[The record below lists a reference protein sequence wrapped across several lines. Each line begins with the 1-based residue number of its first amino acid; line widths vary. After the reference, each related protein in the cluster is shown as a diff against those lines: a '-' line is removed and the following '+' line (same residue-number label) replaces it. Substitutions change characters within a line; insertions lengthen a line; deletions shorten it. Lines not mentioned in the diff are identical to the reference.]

1 MRSALACSRTTP
13 VDAMRRRTRIRRC
26 AAPVMPRRRAD
37 CERSLSMSDT
47 RRRTRGGARSR
58 RSVRWRQN
66 WATRPSQRRRVVEH
80 SSTCSLPA
88 LDCDYIMARRRRGAR
103 VAPPT
108 FETRLGHLARAIL
121 LDRLGLDV
129 AFAPGNRLELSTR
142 EQLRL
147 VGVVW
152 RRFARALAI
161 GQHRVRSRLIAELD
175 GENPSVGPRR
185 DALAVGII
193 AVGDHA
199 KTPEVPGASADW
211 NVHITAAHAMDIA
224 PLGIELP

>member
-1 MRSALACSRTTP
+1 MF
-13 VDAMRRRTRIRRC
+13 
-26 AAPVMPRRRAD
+26 
-37 CERSLSMSDT
+37 DT

-58 RSVRWRQN
+58 RPVRWRQN
-66 WATRPSQRRRVVEH
+66 WATRPYQHRRVVEH

-88 LDCDYIMARRRRGAR
+88 LDCVYIMARRRRGAR

-147 VGVVW
+147 IGMVW
-152 RRFARALAI
+152 RGLSRALAI
-161 GQHRVRSRLIAELD
+161 RQHRVRTRLIAELD
-175 GENPSVGPRR
+175 GEDPSVGSRR

-193 AVGDHA
+193 AIGDHA
-199 KTPEVPGASADW
+199 KTPEVPGTSADR
-211 NVHITAAHAMDIA
+211 NVHIAAAHAMDIA
-224 PLGIELP
+224 PLWIELTIATLRLLDGGAKRRGRRTRKSQAAWRRRRRAGLPGFGKE